1 MEQDPLK
8 AAWQG
13 ITDKSK
19 TDVELKTMLQEKS
32 HPVLKRIRKQ
42 LIIEAIAFAAFL
54 LVYFD
59 FFDGDRKPLYANVL
73 LVMAVGFALIH
84 NVIGYRFT
92 RQPVKGD
99 NLQQSLNNQLS
110 TVKTYAIVS
119 VLSRVLVAACL
130 LIFFLSVVTFNAGKY
145 WMLAVVVLIF
155 MIQMALLS
163 WLWIGRIRQIKGTAE
178 SFAS

>member
-1 MEQDPLK
+1 MEQYPLK

-19 TDVELKTMLQEKS
+19 TDTELKTMLQEKS

-42 LIIEAIAFAAFL
+42 LIIETVGFAAFL
-54 LVYFD
+54 LVYYD
-59 FFDGDRKPLYANVL
+59 FFDGDRKPLYTNVL
-73 LVMAVGFALIH
+73 LVMAVGFALMH

-92 RQPVKGD
+92 KQPVKGD
-99 NLQQSLNNQLS
+99 NIQQSLNNQLS
-110 TVKTYAIVS
+110 TMKTYAIVS

-130 LIFFLSVVTFNAGKY
+130 LVFFMSVISFNAEKY
-145 WMLAVVVLIF
+145 WMLAVVISVF
-155 MIQMALLS
+155 VVQMGLLS
-163 WLWIGRIRQIKGTAE
+163 RLWIGRIRQIKGAME